1 MKKTFLCLLLL
12 FSLFVPLVAQET
24 EVNEQYEF
32 FSWEPVAKAKQYGVT
47 IEKFDNAQD
56 IWTDYKEIKT
66 KETEIEVLFTPG
78 VYRVSISSYNLIGR
92 KSKGSDWVQFMILEE
107 NIPYLNE
114 KAFAKSTVWKVPVL
128 FLSKTEVDESVKA
141 SNPDF
146 QNYIKPA
153 ENYGSNSILVKG
165 RNIFSPKTEF
175 YLIPKDEGEGE
186 AFVNLDDER
195 KEQKLK
201 ILYRNSKE
209 YSVVVSYDE
218 SKLAPGYY
226 SLEVR
231 NPGNNSDALDI
242 LVLENSL
249 VQISPDKGFEIDE
262 HYSVNCIN
270 VLNNATYQC
279 SVLASGVNSSTEI
292 YLEPA
297 KGIYAYPFE
306 ANLERARVYAQIVGS
321 EKKEDSKSLVTLE
334 FSTEALR
341 TGYYNIVAKNWDGSY
356 SKFLCL
362 VKRPFN
368 NDYTKQ
374 VKTLKTKYNKRT
386 EYVDV
391 TLQDEVFSSSKKYTL
406 VSEYDESIDSNKK
419 VELTLDSNG
428 KKLTGTLT
436 PDQLTIARYALLIE
450 DYLGTDVIYCEID
463 NTLKLSMTKMS
474 PSTVEQVFFRPVNT
488 DTQITMDS
496 SEVGTIEFFDNKVKL
511 TKRLPSFFN
520 NMRLDLSMPKD
531 ANIVFDLEFDIFNN
545 GYFGFTTGTEYRMKA
560 ENEKDLLSSYAL
572 FRFGI
577 PNNYFAPYLAV
588 GLGQI
593 YTLTNQGVNSF
604 SDFVGTFSSKD
615 TVYGIAQLGVSL
627 FVVLDV
633 KYNLF
638 LNDMFSKTPYF
649 TDSVSVG
656 FSFPLRS
663 FKFKRKVLTRQ
674 AKISKEGAVDIK
686 TYVNPDSNIDF
697 VTVVDSES
705 VTGLENYK
713 KVEII
718 EIGQSVQI
726 IEENA
731 FRNCENLKRV
741 GFDRGFDQISDPPLT
756 IKNGAF
762 AEDTQVGELYLPYR
776 TSVVQTGAF
785 AGWTNGQNIILCWN
799 EDDTTERDLSGLL
812 NCAATIHYRDG
823 ALFKGAYETS
833 LDDEENWV
841 PLNNLDIENVS
852 VYHDDRY
859 DLGIRI
865 TGFAYRWF
873 KSELDTWINQETPDE
888 ALAYLKSGN
897 KLTFKVNG
905 DGRKYTLVLTT
916 QGGGYFYYTF
926 KTQKNKV
933 TKIEIPY
940 KKMKKYSYSS
950 LKKLD
955 IDNLKMFC
963 IMPECD
969 GAWNDVTFFDFEVVQ

>member
-1 MKKTFLCLLLL
+1 MKKFLFCLFLV
-12 FSLFVPLVAQET
+12 SLFLPLSAQE
-24 EVNEQYEF
+24 EINEQYET

-47 IEKFDNAQD
+47 IDKYDGAQD
-56 IWTDYKEIKT
+56 IWIDYKEIKT

-78 VYRVSISSYNLIGR
+78 VYRVSICSYNLMGR
-92 KSKGSDWVQFMILEE
+92 KSKASDWVQFKILEE
-107 NIPYLNE
+107 NIPYLN
-114 KAFAKSTVWKVPVL
+114 KNTFTKSTVWKVPVL
-128 FLSKTEVDESVKA
+128 YLSKTEVDESLKA

-146 QNYIKPA
+146 QNYIKSP
-153 ENYGSNSILVKG
+153 ENYGTNTILVKG
-165 RNIFSPKTEF
+165 HNIFSPRTEF

-218 SKLAPGYY
+218 LQLAPGYY

-231 NPGNNSDALDI
+231 NPGNNSDSLDI

-249 VQISPDKGFEIDE
+249 VQITPDKGFEIDE

-270 VLNNATYQC
+270 VLNTATYQC

-297 KGIYAYPFE
+297 KGVYAYPFE

-341 TGYYNIVAKNWDGSY
+341 TGYYNIVAKNWDGSS

-406 VSEYDESIDSNKK
+406 VSEYDEALDSNKK
-419 VELTLDSNG
+419 VELVLDPNG
-428 KKLTGTLT
+428 KKLTGKLS
-436 PDQLTIARYALLIE
+436 PDQLTIAKYALLIE
-450 DYLGTDVIYCEID
+450 DYQTTDVIYCEID
-463 NTLKLSMTKMS
+463 NTLRLSMNKMNQ
-474 PSTVEQVFFRPVNT
+474 STVEKTFFRPAGAE
-488 DTQITMDS
+488 TQITIDS
-496 SEVGTIEFFDNKVKL
+496 SDEGTIQFLDNKVKM

-520 NMRLDLSMPKD
+520 NMRLDISMPKD
-531 ANIVFDLEFDIFNN
+531 ANMVFDLEFDIFNN
-545 GYFGFTTGTEYRMKA
+545 GYFGFTYGTEYRMMPEDFDDILA
-560 ENEKDLLSSYAL
+560 IYGLL
-572 FRFGI
+572 RFSI
-577 PNNYFAPYLAV
+577 PNNYFSPYLNI
-588 GLGQI
+588 GLGQ
-593 YTLTNQGVNSF
+593 LGVSRKDEVNNIF
-604 SDFVGTFSSKD
+604 EAYKTFSSKD
-615 TVYGIAQLGVSL
+615 TIYGIAQLGVSL

-633 KYNLF
+633 RYNLF
-638 LNDMFSKTPYF
+638 MNDMFSDNPYF

-663 FKFKRKVLTRQ
+663 FKFNRKVLTRQ
-674 AKISKEGAVDIK
+674 AKITKTGAVDLK
-686 TYVNPDSNIDF
+686 TFVSTDSNIDY
-697 VTVVDSES
+697 VTVIDCES
-705 VTGLENYK
+705 VTGLENYN
-713 KVEII
+713 KVELI
-718 EIGQSVQI
+718 EIGQSVQV

-731 FRNCENLKRV
+731 FRNCKNLERV

-762 AEDTQVGELYLPYR
+762 AEDTQIGELYLPYR
-776 TSVVQTGAF
+776 TTVVQTGAF

-823 ALFKGAYETS
+823 ALFKGAFETS